1 MRVNGCNFVQ
11 KLGKQW
17 DKQQLSWISVEGLA
31 TSVWNIWSIAHVPE
45 GVPDIPD
52 MLIKY
57 LLMESHLWI
66 FLLNYVNDVNE
77 TNLHLA
83 EAS

>member
-45 GVPDIPD
+45 GGSRYPRYANQVLTHGISPLD
-52 MLIKY
+52 
-57 LLMESHLWI
+57 
-66 FLLNYVNDVNE
+66 FF
-77 TNLHLA
+77 A
-83 EAS
+83 ELCK

>member
-1 MRVNGCNFVQ
+1 MFQ
-11 KLGKQW
+11 K
-17 DKQQLSWISVEGLA
+17 
-31 TSVWNIWSIAHVPE
+31 

-77 TNLHLA
+77 TNLLLA